1 MSSVSRSEFKQQ
13 IQHIDPIDFEEFVA
27 DVWSHRGWK
36 TSLTS
41 ASHDRGIDVIATW
54 NGVISRKEAIQV
66 KRYQSDKVGSR
77 EVQTYGSI
85 PYQEPDV
92 DTVIIVTSSSFSQP
106 AQKVADDLNV
116 KTINGDDLYQIV
128 RENSLSSIVATH
140 LELDNRSENAT
151 EIGTSNNTH
160 SAQSGISNSASLPE
174 ENRRES
180 TIQHTTS
187 TQTDS
192 IELPKLP
199 EDETMGKV
207 FLLIGVLLLVSVPT
221 LLILIFGT
229 AI

>member
-140 LELDNRSENAT
+140 LELDNRSE
-151 EIGTSNNTH
+151 IGTRNNTQ
-160 SAQSGISNSASLPE
+160 SAQSGISNSAFIPE
-174 ENRRES
+174 ENRREPI
-180 TIQHTTS
+180 IQYTVS
-187 TQTDS
+187 TQTDGS
-192 IELPKLP
+192 KLSKLP
-199 EDETMGKV
+199 EDETMRKIFLFTGI
-207 FLLIGVLLLVSVPT
+207 LLIVAVPT
-221 LLILIFGT
+221 LLILIFGA

>member
-1 MSSVSRSEFKQQ
+1 
-13 IQHIDPIDFEEFVA
+13 
-27 DVWSHRGWK
+27 VWSHRGWK

-77 EVQTYGSI
+77 EIQTYGSI

-106 AQKVADDLNV
+106 AQEVADDLNV
-116 KTINGDDLYQIV
+116 KTINGDELYQIV

-140 LELDNRSENAT
+140 LEVDDRSENAT
-151 EIGTSNNTH
+151 EIGTSNNTQ

-174 ENRRES
+174 ENQRES
-180 TIQHTTS
+180 TIQHTAS
-187 TQTDS
+187 TQTNGIGYPD
-192 IELPKLP
+192 ILD
-199 EDETMGKV
+199 DETIKKV
-207 FLLIGVLLLVSVPT
+207 SNVIVVLILAYFVVVLLS
-221 LLILIFGT
+221 LLYIFL
-229 AI
+229 